1 MHYSKEVFEMS
12 IVKIEEHLFKVGGTV
27 KREYRVFR
35 TAFVYDTK
43 MKLDKIE
50 KAIPR
55 RKIFHY

>member
-1 MHYSKEVFEMS
+1 MS
-12 IVKIEEHLFKVGGTV
+12 IVKIEEHLFKVGDTV